1 MPIFDNELIDNV
13 SDRSDNEIRLPQ
25 APLGSPVT
33 REINTNMGGNWGSND
48 HKVEMGLSLDEL
60 ANVQAPTQRSFDRP
74 FSSVSAKTLL
84 DNKRYPMYER
94 DVDLENIYGLQQS
107 WYTKLGHSL
116 VKAGVTATG
125 TFAQSLTDIPNTISA
140 LKNGSMSDL
149 AGDPDGY
156 EGSID
161 NWIKNF
167 EDVLPNYMTRE
178 EKAHPYLAMI
188 PFAPGS
194 ANFWG
199 ESVIK
204 NLGFTAG
211 AIAGAV
217 VQDAAIGFVTE
228 GIGAVPL
235 FASQIG
241 KAALWMNKIAGGT
254 NKVDKVLDLAKTL
267 GKSEKQILKI
277 QQLGNLAQSEKVLN
291 GARYG
296 IISWGAAQTESGVEA
311 RDGYRHVKE
320 ELIQQYKD
328 NNFGEEPIGQAL
340 QEIEDYSTD
349 AMNTRFGINMALLT
363 VSNAVQFD
371 NLFKSF
377 TTAQKNVTGSL
388 TRSIGESGKV
398 GLKEGSFDVFE
409 KKSAAG
415 IKDRVWDFV
424 KPKLPNVLSEG
435 VYEEGGQ
442 FAAERGTYDYY
453 TRKYKNL
460 NNPVKKQNWDDLKEI
475 TSSTTYGLSEQ
486 FNTTEG
492 INNMIVGG
500 LTAMLIGGGQQMYDY
515 KKGQGKDA
523 RLNSSVNM
531 LNRYGMTGILSD
543 KYDNTLN
550 SIGIAKEMNE
560 AAKSGDIFRYKN
572 LKNDMFFN
580 FVQSRIPSGMHDVT
594 IEQLKMLKDLD
605 REDFQKTFGMDF
617 TSSNQKT
624 VSGYVD
630 SLIEKAN
637 DINKTSEA
645 INSTFKNPFTSS
657 TDPKTPEAIDENANH
672 DTFENWKTDLTYYAS
687 IKDDVNHRLDS
698 IQDKVSQINP
708 LIDNDTLASITD
720 KDSLKELS
728 RSYEERANQLNKT
741 ITDYTTPADKK
752 ATREQVKALRT
763 QSEKINIALNGGSL
777 DLKTFHSLLNFELNN
792 QDGKKEDVVGLEN
805 ASELYV
811 YGADINKNSAYK
823 KLASEIFDNLS
834 AEEGFDKYFKQ
845 AKDIANNQVAAEEA
859 DETVTGAT
867 FVNSEKKQEPLE
879 VNREYEVK
887 ATKKA
892 SINKIAEDRYEVI
905 APDGTSSFHKTEEQ
919 AKEEAKDLT
928 DENTNLSKVKV
939 LATNEDG
946 TVKVED
952 VNGDILNID
961 PSRLQGYA
969 KIKTQEEKL
978 GKDKEVIDA
987 EQDKLELSSADV
999 ETTFIEPGEYFGSED
1014 QRKDVDILFLSST
1027 SASEDTAGEYTNNLP
1042 HVKRSRKFL
1051 NNAKFSKNRPDM
1063 KVIIVTPNNAKQLG
1077 LEGIVQL
1084 SFDKQIGD
1092 TLTEDET
1099 NVEMGFMAQVYILQT
1114 PEGNF
1119 FVDVDG
1125 NAISEVGVENPT
1137 ILDHVIFQTMTS
1149 ASLYTEGGYAKARA
1163 GQEVEAAKALEAY
1176 KIFRED
1182 VFAQEGYTPYSF
1194 AISRGIARQNKI
1206 NDVYEDNH
1214 MSDILGPD
1222 GEDIISNQDGL
1233 LNVVTTGKFEHN
1245 GELLTFTKG
1254 TTLINYGD
1262 LLDFANNKNVT
1273 NKQAGNIFA
1282 VIDALAK
1289 DLIEKSNSGKPV
1301 KLNYNY
1307 SKFLQNVLFWRS
1319 KADTSTPSQIGI
1331 DTNTMEFKIG
1341 DKSFPLSAIPNSRKE
1356 IMDALQDAFITVN
1369 NRTLEEGTSKK
1380 FTEYVVDKDGA
1391 LKRVIWKNY
1400 QTYLLSSKN
1409 PDGSSRSTEDTPLIT
1424 HTAKPTD
1431 NNNAYKQ
1438 KYTFITDKEVL
1449 PYDRVPVKEEIEEEI
1464 IVEEDG
1470 DVVGEYKLDNKKVNT
1485 SNIINA
1491 GPISFIGKIIK
1502 ENGESIVE
1510 VEILNNDTIT
1520 KLSTERP
1527 LINAIDSNLSTIAS
1541 NPVTEANVPDDIKA
1555 ALGKDLLLEEKAKLF
1570 ANIKVSREIIDLANA
1585 PKQAAPKAKPQPAPA
1600 KKDRK
1605 TEIKEKLSSIKGTAL
1620 GFRISEL
1627 TPGTSRWTENG
1638 TKITFE
1644 KSQRD
1649 KYNRG
1654 NEIFTWTHTDGTIS
1668 SIFVDRQQRPSKGF
1682 SDENELPFEASYLE
1696 NPKPLLDELA
1706 TLEKVPAEEEVS
1718 DEEVSEDKPFD
1729 SSFNFGNKKGP
1740 SEFREKGK
1748 DSIDRMT
1755 NSELEAFK
1763 LWHAEKVP
1771 FIPFEILENIIERG
1785 DIRAWG
1791 VFEDGVAKFVR
1802 GGLKGTEYHEIFEA
1816 IWSDFLTETEKN
1828 NLLTEFRNKKGE
1840 FTDRQSGKKYD
1851 YSDPYISDKIIKE
1864 RIADDFAD
1872 FRLGKLEAISLGQAI
1887 RNFFMKIVDFFKAFI
1902 INPSLKNQLFN
1913 AIDSG
1918 KFKETKLSER
1928 AKSMA
1933 PEYRAIEGLS
1943 EKATNEF
1950 IQDMVAKVK
1959 LIIFREG
1966 RKDLLFNP
1974 EKLTG
1979 EQVFNQVKEEYE
1991 SVGAVDALGEKRYN
2005 ELVKRSIEFLR
2016 TTGITFNAEDVISI
2030 NDENANGR
2038 EYAQDT
2044 FSVDWK
2050 KHSTGAL
2057 KFLLSTLTE
2066 RKALNQTKVE
2076 KGKELKIPDYNFSD
2090 IGGLKLLN
2098 FNRVFAT
2105 LLDRLHNTNDPA
2117 EFTNKLIELA
2127 KEDSNYLSVFA
2138 ALGGNRETH
2147 TFDFGLFKESDW
2159 RLFIQFFN
2167 TFTRQKPEA
2176 LIQYISE
2183 EGDVYTNNANIF
2195 TIVKQTT
2202 DSWINNMKV
2211 LGKAKSEVIT
2221 YGKNSKNENVYKI
2234 NTVAIAG
2241 LPIKKSNDM
2250 LSFLN
2255 KLGVEF
2261 SEGTYNAL
2269 SDKETIV
2276 KGKKTSEVKLFTD
2289 AVDSI
2294 HTYLGKNNELMTFDA
2309 KRLDINGPLRI
2320 LAGLHTKVNNPSQD
2334 STYFGVE
2341 GQRIGAFSE
2350 NNAPSYFENTF
2361 NESKTLTELLQKM
2374 PQLNDVYSRG
2384 SEILKPGGLFFDK
2397 DGNRISEIK
2406 VEYIQGSKNELTGKN
2421 KSTAKLGLGERFVQE
2436 INQNINGKYY
2446 VLIPGDSSTE
2456 WMMNLGN
2463 VISMDDVL
2471 EGNHWDKIYT
2481 IYNNYLIDDI
2491 KLAQEDRKQNLYT
2504 RAKSQELRIMKDIL
2518 PQDIVEAIEKMI
2530 KDEDSFDKIE
2540 KYIVKNRTKI
2550 DNHIKNFVEDISKET
2565 IDTLVSSNQISMV
2578 GEDEYYLTKFD
2589 TEFLKKYKLDGK
2601 VTFDE
2606 VLNFINFV
2614 NINYEINNQEY
2625 HKVLFGDP
2633 YQFKTEKGKLDE
2645 TKRIKSFLSG
2655 RRRTFDTPEY
2665 NNFLK
2670 RQYNSVGDIKLDAK
2684 APGYHNYKSYTKT
2697 ITFSNIDIVGSIA
2710 MMPNIPKE
2718 IKEKYAKT
2726 DESDAMSW
2734 LMDNTHKE
2742 IALKEGQWTTQAEA
2756 FHQWHMAYTRR
2767 AYDARKDITWTYGD
2781 NTELK
2786 AKDAALLKFDM
2797 PKHKLA
2803 VRKPIISGNKADKKE
2818 IDLVLDKTSQMPLYY
2833 HMVEGTSL
2841 QKMYDNMF
2849 NQNIGYSIVVSGRK
2863 VGAQDLHNVYDG
2875 NGDFNNSEYGENNIV
2890 EVPWK
2895 IYGTQVETMTE
2906 GEKTQTRGSQL
2917 TKLSTVDLYENGEEI
2932 GATPERKEVI
2942 KNAVERN
2949 TKALRLLN
2957 LNEYNELLNK
2967 IGVVDLGDG
2976 YALEDN
2982 KRISETLMYEMMRRE
2997 LSENA
3002 KDTIQLN
3009 EDGQFSMPFEASP
3022 SYFQIKS
3029 ILYSLVN
3036 KALISPSM
3044 SGAPHVQA
3052 PVTMFEKAT
3061 EGRSLARKTDEG
3073 WVKITKAQYAALTE
3087 EEKKDVMLTDDT
3099 LKFYED
3105 EDGKRYCEV
3114 MLPHWFK
3121 DKFGKKTDE
3130 QILEYLKTD
3139 EGKKILTGIGF
3150 RIPTQAL
3157 SSVEVF
3163 RVKGFL
3169 PQYMGSTVIVPSEIT
3184 TKAGSDFDIDKLN
3197 MYLKSIYTDVNGDVR
3212 LVTYKGSEQATKAF
3226 YGKVYE
3232 DTIQKEINKI
3242 EKYDDFRSTTIDVL
3256 RIIES
3261 ASAQSIAD
3269 IDSLMTNDQIDFYN
3283 YHSKLLQ
3290 NIIEQASEKN
3300 LSPSEYIVNQQEN
3313 LNANKDKLS
3322 LDQLNQQLKNDY
3334 ANTMYKKSLENEYY
3348 DSLEELLT
3356 LKENFVKLITPIDDA
3371 GLEKMSELLDNK
3383 RGYTESKVKG
3393 RLINRNYMTKMRHG
3407 FITAKRWVGIAAVN
3421 ITSLSLRQKAKVY
3434 LDPAKLSTLS
3444 EQDRRFI
3451 EDLDIILPHNRIDVN
3466 GKSYVSLSGTTTA
3479 DGKQLIS
3486 NRLSGYATAFVDI
3499 ANNPFITKI
3508 VKSDVVVSTFMF
3520 LESIGAANE
3529 GILFLNQPIIEK
3541 YLEYLDN
3548 TGSKSVANKGNIGY
3562 IKSLFPTTEKALED
3576 AAISVEQLLDNIE
3589 DYGKT
3594 GELSALKNAEQHLI
3608 LNEFIKYKIL
3618 ADQLFSYTQAVNY
3631 DTTRFGSSDAL
3642 LKKEWGTFNASNFN
3656 LISNVNDVLGNT
3668 FIGEQAE
3675 LLSKSFGSFGAIMK
3689 TELPEIKAYTI
3700 STLKKYATRKYMS
3713 ADDYE
3718 KIANLIKNSFVDY
3731 VIQNNT
3737 TMSDMIK
3744 PLLVDSETAVVNQLE
3759 QAKQKYPSVQILQDL
3774 VPVPGNRD
3782 GSAKSIEL
3790 KANVKDTYNEN
3801 LYTGMMREL
3810 RDSGPELNALY
3821 NNIVNVAI
3829 LQGTGQSAISIRN
3842 IIPVED
3848 YAAKIAP
3855 IIEQLRADKSLKAFE
3870 NGMFERN
3877 NFTNTDVFTEFRPY
3891 VHTPQPN
3898 AYTGEYNE
3906 KSVRMNPNT
3915 GEDELI
3921 YFLPNFKS
3929 MKGVTQTSRKL
3940 IVLNDTFNSFQLSSD
3955 FLKIP
3960 KVVTNV
3966 EGKKINIT
3974 TGLEITKKDYAI
3986 MKQKGS
3992 QDLYNAYYYKKVYT
4006 NNVDEFGNRIPL
4018 KIYNADPK
4026 VKGYDYYYKQINV
4039 YGDGNRAVEINT
4051 DFTPSAIDNGGMPI
4065 QEELKDDDIVN
4076 AFSAQGQEEVAP
4088 TSLPTEVLVSSVSEE
4103 EEILLSPKDTE
4114 SVLLKMGA
4122 KKVSKGQLNIDGQYW
4137 YLNKDNWNTMS
4148 KVGRNE
4154 LYIYP
4159 TPDQEIYVG
4168 EDASGNYKFTTD
4180 TEFYKKY
4187 IERNKPTQAATKQMA
4202 GEPKGVKVKDGI
4214 YVNQEALTKDEQL
4227 ELFDYLKP
4235 FLEEQAAR
4243 TLKGPAAS
4251 KMIGLGLRWDY
4262 KSNNPGKEAMN
4273 IPDVINP
4280 GNKTKYGYYDSSIN
4294 NQPLAPITPRFRELM
4309 QKATG
4314 VDMTNYDGAI
4324 INLYEPTSFISSH
4337 NDVDESRSAI
4347 GYPVIGINIGGTG
4360 NFSIESRD
4368 GSPKQLDLKAGAG
4381 YVFGVDGVNREV
4393 YHRTFA
4399 KPQDSFL
4406 PELIT
4411 KLDGKSYEPGSY
4423 RITVTMRR
4431 VMPLEPGMPSKP
4443 AIVSTEAVTEET
4455 PERVTFNLQPDNKEK
4470 IASGQKTTTIRTQK
4484 EFEYIGLPV
4493 GATAKT
4499 NINGVEFNVTNRG
4512 LLTIGEAGGQEQ
4524 ILKSE
4529 GLTSAEEFKFPTSK
4543 SWFEGKG
4550 KMYVYDFSKPTEAE
4564 APFMEQQL
4572 NRPSIFDL
4580 RNVQIGYTSGQRKAL
4595 EEISTLIDRKGDGHY
4610 LLAGYAG
4617 TGKTTIAENIA
4628 KYAKQAGKAI
4638 LVIAPTNKAA
4648 KVLNDKLKSTGVGS
4662 VASTIHKT
4670 IYGEPNDQGEW
4681 EKSSD
4686 IKNSVIIIDESS
4698 MIEKTLMADL
4708 LDSTK
4713 RKNNVLI
4720 FMGDSYQLQP
4730 VGEDSGLFQGKVQE
4744 VKNDKTELTEVK
4756 RQSLDSS
4763 ILKVATVIRNDKKS
4777 YVPTESTEDFKVTR
4791 SKNEFV
4797 ENFKQAVKAN
4807 EDVAMIVATNN
4818 ERLLMNKL
4826 AREAKFGE
4834 AAKNILN
4841 PGETIISIA
4850 NSSDYSNSEVFNAKD
4865 VRGEPTK
4872 FDITFTDNF
4881 GKSSK
4886 YDIYLAF
4893 VVNNEGIEVPTLFLP
4908 NVDKPSIYHAQIL
4921 KAARESS
4928 PGLYSALDGWMMNT
4942 KKGTKLSPAIS
4953 IATYGYAITAHKSQ
4967 GSQWKK
4973 VFVNQNYVAESWDA
4987 ARWFYTAITR
4997 ASDEVEVLPS
5007 SSNIQISNAE
5017 IDSKLNAIVQEG
5029 VESFDTIKDFSN
5041 VDKEQILTNFATK
5054 YKMTIDQAKLYIND
5068 ALAENKEDVI
5078 NKLKDCY

>member
-1 MPIFDNELIDNV
+1 
-13 SDRSDNEIRLPQ
+13 
-25 APLGSPVT
+25 
-33 REINTNMGGNWGSND
+33 
-48 HKVEMGLSLDEL
+48 
-60 ANVQAPTQRSFDRP
+60 
-74 FSSVSAKTLL
+74 
-84 DNKRYPMYER
+84 
-94 DVDLENIYGLQQS
+94 
-107 WYTKLGHSL
+107 
-116 VKAGVTATG
+116 
-125 TFAQSLTDIPNTISA
+125 
-140 LKNGSMSDL
+140 
-149 AGDPDGY
+149 
-156 EGSID
+156 
-161 NWIKNF
+161 
-167 EDVLPNYMTRE
+167 
-178 EKAHPYLAMI
+178 
-188 PFAPGS
+188 
-194 ANFWG
+194 
-199 ESVIK
+199 
-204 NLGFTAG
+204 
-211 AIAGAV
+211 
-217 VQDAAIGFVTE
+217 
-228 GIGAVPL
+228 
-235 FASQIG
+235 
-241 KAALWMNKIAGGT
+241 
-254 NKVDKVLDLAKTL
+254 
-267 GKSEKQILKI
+267 
-277 QQLGNLAQSEKVLN
+277 
-291 GARYG
+291 
-296 IISWGAAQTESGVEA
+296 
-311 RDGYRHVKE
+311 
-320 ELIQQYKD
+320 
-328 NNFGEEPIGQAL
+328 
-340 QEIEDYSTD
+340 
-349 AMNTRFGINMALLT
+349 
-363 VSNAVQFD
+363 
-371 NLFKSF
+371 
-377 TTAQKNVTGSL
+377 
-388 TRSIGESGKV
+388 
-398 GLKEGSFDVFE
+398 
-409 KKSAAG
+409 
-415 IKDRVWDFV
+415 
-424 KPKLPNVLSEG
+424 
-435 VYEEGGQ
+435 
-442 FAAERGTYDYY
+442 
-453 TRKYKNL
+453 
-460 NNPVKKQNWDDLKEI
+460 
-475 TSSTTYGLSEQ
+475 
-486 FNTTEG
+486 
-492 INNMIVGG
+492 
-500 LTAMLIGGGQQMYDY
+500 
-515 KKGQGKDA
+515 
-523 RLNSSVNM
+523 
-531 LNRYGMTGILSD
+531 
-543 KYDNTLN
+543 
-550 SIGIAKEMNE
+550 
-560 AAKSGDIFRYKN
+560 
-572 LKNDMFFN
+572 
-580 FVQSRIPSGMHDVT
+580 
-594 IEQLKMLKDLD
+594 
-605 REDFQKTFGMDF
+605 
-617 TSSNQKT
+617 
-624 VSGYVD
+624 
-630 SLIEKAN
+630 
-637 DINKTSEA
+637 
-645 INSTFKNPFTSS
+645 
-657 TDPKTPEAIDENANH
+657 
-672 DTFENWKTDLTYYAS
+672 
-687 IKDDVNHRLDS
+687 
-698 IQDKVSQINP
+698 
-708 LIDNDTLASITD
+708 
-720 KDSLKELS
+720 
-728 RSYEERANQLNKT
+728 
-741 ITDYTTPADKK
+741 
-752 ATREQVKALRT
+752 
-763 QSEKINIALNGGSL
+763 
-777 DLKTFHSLLNFELNN
+777 
-792 QDGKKEDVVGLEN
+792 
-805 ASELYV
+805 
-811 YGADINKNSAYK
+811 
-823 KLASEIFDNLS
+823 
-834 AEEGFDKYFKQ
+834 
-845 AKDIANNQVAAEEA
+845 
-859 DETVTGAT
+859 
-867 FVNSEKKQEPLE
+867 
-879 VNREYEVK
+879 
-887 ATKKA
+887 
-892 SINKIAEDRYEVI
+892 
-905 APDGTSSFHKTEEQ
+905 
-919 AKEEAKDLT
+919 
-928 DENTNLSKVKV
+928 
-939 LATNEDG
+939 
-946 TVKVED
+946 
-952 VNGDILNID
+952 
-961 PSRLQGYA
+961 
-969 KIKTQEEKL
+969 
-978 GKDKEVIDA
+978 
-987 EQDKLELSSADV
+987 
-999 ETTFIEPGEYFGSED
+999 
-1014 QRKDVDILFLSST
+1014 
-1027 SASEDTAGEYTNNLP
+1027 
-1042 HVKRSRKFL
+1042 
-1051 NNAKFSKNRPDM
+1051 
-1063 KVIIVTPNNAKQLG
+1063 
-1077 LEGIVQL
+1077 
-1084 SFDKQIGD
+1084 
-1092 TLTEDET
+1092 
-1099 NVEMGFMAQVYILQT
+1099 
-1114 PEGNF
+1114 
-1119 FVDVDG
+1119 
-1125 NAISEVGVENPT
+1125 
-1137 ILDHVIFQTMTS
+1137 
-1149 ASLYTEGGYAKARA
+1149 
-1163 GQEVEAAKALEAY
+1163 
-1176 KIFRED
+1176 
-1182 VFAQEGYTPYSF
+1182 
-1194 AISRGIARQNKI
+1194 
-1206 NDVYEDNH
+1206 
-1214 MSDILGPD
+1214 
-1222 GEDIISNQDGL
+1222 
-1233 LNVVTTGKFEHN
+1233 
-1245 GELLTFTKG
+1245 
-1254 TTLINYGD
+1254 
-1262 LLDFANNKNVT
+1262 
-1273 NKQAGNIFA
+1273 
-1282 VIDALAK
+1282 
-1289 DLIEKSNSGKPV
+1289 
-1301 KLNYNY
+1301 
-1307 SKFLQNVLFWRS
+1307 
-1319 KADTSTPSQIGI
+1319 
-1331 DTNTMEFKIG
+1331 
-1341 DKSFPLSAIPNSRKE
+1341 
-1356 IMDALQDAFITVN
+1356 
-1369 NRTLEEGTSKK
+1369 
-1380 FTEYVVDKDGA
+1380 
-1391 LKRVIWKNY
+1391 
-1400 QTYLLSSKN
+1400 
-1409 PDGSSRSTEDTPLIT
+1409 
-1424 HTAKPTD
+1424 
-1431 NNNAYKQ
+1431 
-1438 KYTFITDKEVL
+1438 
-1449 PYDRVPVKEEIEEEI
+1449 
-1464 IVEEDG
+1464 
-1470 DVVGEYKLDNKKVNT
+1470 
-1485 SNIINA
+1485 
-1491 GPISFIGKIIK
+1491 
-1502 ENGESIVE
+1502 
-1510 VEILNNDTIT
+1510 
-1520 KLSTERP
+1520 
-1527 LINAIDSNLSTIAS
+1527 
-1541 NPVTEANVPDDIKA
+1541 
-1555 ALGKDLLLEEKAKLF
+1555 
-1570 ANIKVSREIIDLANA
+1570 
-1585 PKQAAPKAKPQPAPA
+1585 
-1600 KKDRK
+1600 
-1605 TEIKEKLSSIKGTAL
+1605 
-1620 GFRISEL
+1620 
-1627 TPGTSRWTENG
+1627 
-1638 TKITFE
+1638 
-1644 KSQRD
+1644 
-1649 KYNRG
+1649 
-1654 NEIFTWTHTDGTIS
+1654 
-1668 SIFVDRQQRPSKGF
+1668 
-1682 SDENELPFEASYLE
+1682 
-1696 NPKPLLDELA
+1696 
-1706 TLEKVPAEEEVS
+1706 
-1718 DEEVSEDKPFD
+1718 
-1729 SSFNFGNKKGP
+1729 
-1740 SEFREKGK
+1740 
-1748 DSIDRMT
+1748 
-1755 NSELEAFK
+1755 
-1763 LWHAEKVP
+1763 
-1771 FIPFEILENIIERG
+1771 
-1785 DIRAWG
+1785 
-1791 VFEDGVAKFVR
+1791 
-1802 GGLKGTEYHEIFEA
+1802 
-1816 IWSDFLTETEKN
+1816 
-1828 NLLTEFRNKKGE
+1828 
-1840 FTDRQSGKKYD
+1840 
-1851 YSDPYISDKIIKE
+1851 
-1864 RIADDFAD
+1864 
-1872 FRLGKLEAISLGQAI
+1872 
-1887 RNFFMKIVDFFKAFI
+1887 
-1902 INPSLKNQLFN
+1902 
-1913 AIDSG
+1913 
-1918 KFKETKLSER
+1918 
-1928 AKSMA
+1928 
-1933 PEYRAIEGLS
+1933 
-1943 EKATNEF
+1943 
-1950 IQDMVAKVK
+1950 
-1959 LIIFREG
+1959 
-1966 RKDLLFNP
+1966 
-1974 EKLTG
+1974 
-1979 EQVFNQVKEEYE
+1979 
-1991 SVGAVDALGEKRYN
+1991 
-2005 ELVKRSIEFLR
+2005 
-2016 TTGITFNAEDVISI
+2016 
-2030 NDENANGR
+2030 
-2038 EYAQDT
+2038 
-2044 FSVDWK
+2044 
-2050 KHSTGAL
+2050 
-2057 KFLLSTLTE
+2057 
-2066 RKALNQTKVE
+2066 
-2076 KGKELKIPDYNFSD
+2076 
-2090 IGGLKLLN
+2090 
-2098 FNRVFAT
+2098 
-2105 LLDRLHNTNDPA
+2105 
-2117 EFTNKLIELA
+2117 
-2127 KEDSNYLSVFA
+2127 
-2138 ALGGNRETH
+2138 
-2147 TFDFGLFKESDW
+2147 
-2159 RLFIQFFN
+2159 
-2167 TFTRQKPEA
+2167 
-2176 LIQYISE
+2176 
-2183 EGDVYTNNANIF
+2183 
-2195 TIVKQTT
+2195 
-2202 DSWINNMKV
+2202 
-2211 LGKAKSEVIT
+2211 
-2221 YGKNSKNENVYKI
+2221 
-2234 NTVAIAG
+2234 
-2241 LPIKKSNDM
+2241 
-2250 LSFLN
+2250 
-2255 KLGVEF
+2255 
-2261 SEGTYNAL
+2261 
-2269 SDKETIV
+2269 
-2276 KGKKTSEVKLFTD
+2276 
-2289 AVDSI
+2289 
-2294 HTYLGKNNELMTFDA
+2294 
-2309 KRLDINGPLRI
+2309 
-2320 LAGLHTKVNNPSQD
+2320 
-2334 STYFGVE
+2334 
-2341 GQRIGAFSE
+2341 
-2350 NNAPSYFENTF
+2350 
-2361 NESKTLTELLQKM
+2361 
-2374 PQLNDVYSRG
+2374 
-2384 SEILKPGGLFFDK
+2384 
-2397 DGNRISEIK
+2397 
-2406 VEYIQGSKNELTGKN
+2406 
-2421 KSTAKLGLGERFVQE
+2421 
-2436 INQNINGKYY
+2436 
-2446 VLIPGDSSTE
+2446 
-2456 WMMNLGN
+2456 
-2463 VISMDDVL
+2463 
-2471 EGNHWDKIYT
+2471 
-2481 IYNNYLIDDI
+2481 
-2491 KLAQEDRKQNLYT
+2491 
-2504 RAKSQELRIMKDIL
+2504 
-2518 PQDIVEAIEKMI
+2518 
-2530 KDEDSFDKIE
+2530 
-2540 KYIVKNRTKI
+2540 
-2550 DNHIKNFVEDISKET
+2550 
-2565 IDTLVSSNQISMV
+2565 
-2578 GEDEYYLTKFD
+2578 
-2589 TEFLKKYKLDGK
+2589 
-2601 VTFDE
+2601 
-2606 VLNFINFV
+2606 
-2614 NINYEINNQEY
+2614 
-2625 HKVLFGDP
+2625 
-2633 YQFKTEKGKLDE
+2633 
-2645 TKRIKSFLSG
+2645 
-2655 RRRTFDTPEY
+2655 
-2665 NNFLK
+2665 
-2670 RQYNSVGDIKLDAK
+2670 
-2684 APGYHNYKSYTKT
+2684 
-2697 ITFSNIDIVGSIA
+2697 
-2710 MMPNIPKE
+2710 
-2718 IKEKYAKT
+2718 
-2726 DESDAMSW
+2726 
-2734 LMDNTHKE
+2734 
-2742 IALKEGQWTTQAEA
+2742 
-2756 FHQWHMAYTRR
+2756 
-2767 AYDARKDITWTYGD
+2767 
-2781 NTELK
+2781 
-2786 AKDAALLKFDM
+2786 
-2797 PKHKLA
+2797 
-2803 VRKPIISGNKADKKE
+2803 
-2818 IDLVLDKTSQMPLYY
+2818 
-2833 HMVEGTSL
+2833 MVEGTSL

-2849 NQNIGYSIVVSGRK
+2849 KQNIGYSIVISGRK

-2895 IYGTQVETMTE
+2895 IYGTQVETMSE
-2906 GEKTQTRGSQL
+2906 GEKVQTRGSQL
-2917 TKLSTVDLYENGEEI
+2917 TKGATVDLYENGEPI

-3002 KDTIQLN
+3002 KDTIQLDDN
-3009 EDGQFSMPFEASP
+3009 GQFPMPFEASP

-3197 MYLKSIYTDVNGDVR
+3197 MYLKSIYTDANGDVR

-3290 NIIEQASEKN
+3290 NIIEQAFEKN

-3371 GLEKMSELLDNK
+3371 GLEKMSELLDTK

-3434 LDPAKLSTLS
+3434 LDPAKLATLP

-3451 EDLDIILPHNRIDVN
+3451 EDLDIILPHNTIDVN
-3466 GKSYVSLSGTTTA
+3466 GRRYVSLSGSITA

-3520 LESIGAANE
+3520 LESIGAGNE
-3529 GILFLNQPIIEK
+3529 GIFFLNQPIIEK

-3562 IKSLFPTTEKALED
+3562 IKTLFPTTEKALED

-3589 DYGKT
+3589 EYGKT

-3656 LISNVNDVLGNT
+3656 LISNVNDVLKNT

-3689 TELPEIKAYTI
+3689 SELPEIKAYTL
-3700 STLKKYATRKYMS
+3700 STLKRYATRKYMS

-3718 KIANLIKNSFVDY
+3718 KIANLIKNSFIDY

-3737 TMSDMIK
+3737 VMSDMIK

-3960 KVVTNV
+3960 KVVTNM

-4262 KSNNPGKEAMN
+4262 KSNNPGKQSMN
-4273 IPDVINP
+4273 ILDVINP

-4431 VMPLEPGMPSKP
+4431 VMPLQPGMPSKP
-4443 AIVSTEAVTEET
+4443 AITSETTVTK
-4455 PERVTFNLQPDNKEK
+4455 PAQALSGEK
-4470 IASGQKTTTIRTQK
+4470 INIYAGTGENAELSNFAIRPFTHLGIK
-4484 EFEYIGLPV
+4484 FDS
-4493 GATAKT
+4493 
-4499 NINGVEFNVTNRG
+4499 VEQAF
-4512 LLTIGEAGGQEQ
+4512 QFY
-4524 ILKSE
+4524 KSE
-4529 GLTSAEEFKFPTSK
+4529 FSPKNENNRAVASVIKDTTNGKRLRELGREFKGLDQKVWDNMNSTIMKALLKDSFEQNPEALAKLLATGNAELTHTQDTGKWGKLFPK
-4543 SWFEGKG
+4543 LLME
-4550 KMYVYDFSKPTEAE
+4550 VREELRPTEAE

-4797 ENFKQAVKAN
+4797 ENFKQSVKAN

-4893 VVNNEGIEVPTLFLP
+4893 LVNNEGIEVPTLFLP

-4928 PGLYSALDGWMMNT
+4928 PGLYGALDGWMMNT
-4942 KKGTKLSPAIS
+4942 KKGPKLSPAIS

-5029 VESFDTIKDFSN
+5029 VETFDTIKDFSN
-5041 VDKEQILTNFATK
+5041 VEKEQILTNFATK
-5054 YKMTIDQAKLYIND
+5054 YKMTIDQAKLYINN

>member
-1 MPIFDNELIDNV
+1 MPIFDNELIDNT
-13 SDRSDNEIRLPQ
+13 SDREIRLPQ

-33 REINTNMGGNWGSND
+33 REINTDMGGNWGNSNRN
-48 HKVEMGLSLDEL
+48 KVEMGLSLDEL
-60 ANVQAPTQRSFDRP
+60 ANVQAPTQTSFDKP

-116 VKAGVTATG
+116 AKAGVTAVG
-125 TFAQSLTDIPNTISA
+125 TFAQSMTDIPNTISA
-140 LKNGSMSDL
+140 IKNGSMSDL
-149 AGDPDGY
+149 AGNPDGY
-156 EGSID
+156 EGSVD

-167 EDVLPNYMTRE
+167 EDILPNYMTRE
-178 EKAHPYLAMI
+178 EKEHPYLAMI

-217 VQDAAIGFVTE
+217 VQDAAIGFVT
-228 GIGAVPL
+228 GGVGSVPL
-235 FASQIG
+235 LANQIG
-241 KAALWMNKIAGGT
+241 KTALWINKLAGGT
-254 NKVDKVLDLAKTL
+254 NKVESVLDLARTL
-267 GKSEKQILKI
+267 GKTEKQLLKI
-277 QQLGNLAQSEKVLN
+277 QQLGNIAQSQKVLN

-296 IISWGAAQTESGVEA
+296 IISWGSAQTEAGVEA

-320 ELIQQYKD
+320 QLIQEYRDK
-328 NNFGEEPIGQAL
+328 NFGEEPIGQSL
-340 QEIEDYSTD
+340 QEIEDYSTN

-377 TTAQKNVTGSL
+377 TTAQKGVTGSL
-388 TRSIGESGKV
+388 TRGIGESGKV
-398 GLKEGSFDVFE
+398 GLKEGSIDVFE
-409 KKSAAG
+409 KKAVTG
-415 IKDRVWDFV
+415 VKDRVWDFV
-424 KPKLPNVLSEG
+424 KPKLPNILSEG

-442 FAAERGTYDYY
+442 FAAEKGTYDYY

-460 NNPVKKQNWDDLKEI
+460 NNPVKKQNWDDLNEI
-475 TSSTTYGLSEQ
+475 VSSTTYGLSEQ
-486 FNTTEG
+486 FNSTEG

-500 LTAMLIGGGQQMYDY
+500 LTAMLIGGGQRMYDRA
-515 KKGQGKDA
+515 KGQGQDA
-523 RLNSSVNM
+523 RLNSSVSM

-550 SIGIAKEMNE
+550 SIGIAKEMN
-560 AAKSGDIFRYKN
+560 AAAESGDIFRYKN

-605 REDFQKTFGMDF
+605 KEDFQKTFGMDF
-617 TSSNQKT
+617 NSSNQKT
-624 VSGYVD
+624 VNGYVD

-645 INSTFKNPFTSS
+645 INATFKNPFTPS
-657 TDPKTPEAIDENANH
+657 TDPKTSEAISENFNH
-672 DTFENWKTDLTYYAS
+672 DTFESWKTDLNYYAS

-708 LIDNDTLASITD
+708 LLDNDTLASITD
-720 KDSLKELS
+720 ADSLKELS

-741 ITDYTTPADKK
+741 ITEYTTPADKK

-763 QSEKINIALNGGSL
+763 QSEKINLALNSKSL

-792 QDGKKEDVVGLEN
+792 QDGKKDDVVGLEN

-811 YGADINKNSAYK
+811 YGADINKNSEHK
-823 KLASEIFDNLS
+823 KAASIAFDNLS
-834 AEEGFDKYFKQ
+834 TEEGFDKYFKQ
-845 AKDIANNQVAAEEA
+845 AKDIVDNQVAAEEA
-859 DETVTGAT
+859 GETVTGPT
-867 FVNSEKKQEPLE
+867 FVNSEKQQEPLE

-892 SINKIAEDRYEVI
+892 TINKIAEDRYEVV
-905 APDGTSSFHKTEEQ
+905 APDGTSSFYKTEEQ

-999 ETTFIEPGEYFGSED
+999 ETTFVKPGEYVGSED
-1014 QRKDVDILFLSST
+1014 KRKDVDILFLATSSP
-1027 SASEDTAGEYTNNLP
+1027 SEDTAGEYVNNLP

-1051 NNAKFSKNRPDM
+1051 NNAKFSKNRGDM
-1063 KVIIVTPNNAKQLG
+1063 KVIIVTPNNAEELG

-1099 NVEMGFMAQVYILQT
+1099 NVEMGFMAQVYIVQT

-1119 FVDVDG
+1119 FVDEDG
-1125 NAISEVGVENPT
+1125 KKLSEVGEKNPT
-1137 ILDHVIFQTMTS
+1137 ILNHVIFQTMTS
-1149 ASLYTEGGYAKARA
+1149 ASLYTEGGYEKVRA
-1163 GQEVEAAKALEAY
+1163 GQEKEAERALEAY

-1182 VFAQEGYTPYSF
+1182 VFAQKGYTPYPF
-1194 AISRGIARQNKI
+1194 AISRGIPRKNI
-1206 NDVYEDNH
+1206 VNDVYEDNH

-1222 GEDIISNQDGL
+1222 AEDIIANHDNL
-1233 LNVVTTGKFEHN
+1233 ITVVTTGKHEHN
-1245 GELLTFTKG
+1245 GELLTFDKG
-1254 TTLINYGD
+1254 TTLIQYGD

-1273 NKQAGNIFA
+1273 NKQANNIFA

-1307 SKFLQNVLFWRS
+1307 SKFLQNVLYWRS

-1331 DTNTMEFKIG
+1331 DTNAMEFRIG
-1341 DKSFPLSAIPNSRKE
+1341 DKSFPLSAIPNSKKE
-1356 IMDALQDAFITVN
+1356 IMDALQDAFITIN
-1369 NRTLEEGTSKK
+1369 NKTLAEGTSKK

-1391 LKRVIWKNY
+1391 LKPIVWKNY
-1400 QTYLLSSKN
+1400 QSYLLSSKN

-1424 HTAKPTD
+1424 HTAKPTE

-1438 KYTFITDKEVL
+1438 KYTFITDKNIL

-1464 IVEEDG
+1464 TVEEDD
-1470 DVVGEYKLDNKKVNT
+1470 DVVGEYKLDGEKVNT
-1485 SNIINA
+1485 SSIINA
-1491 GPISFIGKIIK
+1491 GPISFTGKIIK
-1502 ENGESIVE
+1502 VNGESVVE
-1510 VEILNNDTIT
+1510 VEILDNDTIK
-1520 KLSTERP
+1520 KLTTDRP
-1527 LINAIDSNLSTIAS
+1527 LINAIDANLTAIAN
-1541 NPVTEANVPDDIKA
+1541 NPVTESTVPDNIKA
-1555 ALGKDLLLEEKAKLF
+1555 ALGKDLLLDEKAKLF
-1570 ANIKVSREIIDLANA
+1570 ANIRVSREITDLANA
-1585 PKQAAPKAKPQPAPA
+1585 PKQAAPKAKPQPAPV

-1605 TEIKEKLSSIKGTAL
+1605 TEIKEKLKSIQGNSL
-1620 GFRISEL
+1620 GFSSR
-1627 TPGTSRWTENG
+1627 TNPGTSKWTEDG
-1638 TKITFE
+1638 IKVTFI

-1649 KYNRG
+1649 QYNRG
-1654 NEIFTWTHTDGTIS
+1654 NEEFVITYSDGKTNLLI
-1668 SIFVDRQQRPSKGF
+1668 VDYKQRPTNGW
-1682 SDENELPFEASYLE
+1682 SDIKELPFDAEYSE

-1706 TLEKVPAEEEVS
+1706 ALEKAPVAEEVS
-1718 DEEVSEDKPFD
+1718 DIEAKKADIEKVSNDFKNLKDKELIKKFIELKTYYSKTKSNKTTGINQKGEDVKVTIVLKD
-1729 SSFNFGNKKGP
+1729 KVTLAGNKKVKDDVLEDFKNYLKKYFNVTTLIERDLNGNISTILEFEFKSNKEIDTHSPIQNAFSSNNIIDNFNVLINAKYDAELSALEGAKEEKPFNSSFKFKSKEGP
-1740 SEFREKGK
+1740 SEFRRTGK
-1748 DSIDRMT
+1748 DGGERMT
-1755 NSELEAFK
+1755 NAELEIFK
-1763 LWHAEKVP
+1763 EWHAENVP

-1785 DIRAWG
+1785 DIKAWG

-1802 GGLKGTEYHEIFEA
+1802 GGLKGTEYHEVFEA
-1816 IWSDFLTETEKN
+1816 IWADFLTEKEKN
-1828 NLLTEFRNKKGE
+1828 NLLTEFKNKKGE
-1840 FTDRQSGKKYD
+1840 FTDRQSGKKYS
-1851 YSDPYISDKIIKE
+1851 YSDPYLSDKMIKE

-1872 FRLGKLEAISLGQAI
+1872 FRLGKLPSISLGEAI
-1887 RNFFMKIVDFFKAFI
+1887 RKFFMKIVDFFKAFI
-1902 INPSLKNQLFN
+1902 INPSLKNELFN

-1918 KFKETKLSER
+1918 KFKETKLSQR

-1933 PEYRAIEGLS
+1933 PEYRAIEGLT
-1943 EKATNEF
+1943 EQQTNEF
-1950 IQDMVAKVK
+1950 IQDMVANVK

-1979 EQVFNQVKEEYE
+1979 QEVFTQVREKYE
-1991 SVGAVDALGEKRYN
+1991 DLGAVESLGEKRYN

-2016 TTGITFNAEDVISI
+2016 TTGITFNVEEAVSI
-2030 NDENANGR
+2030 NNEDANNR
-2038 EYAQDT
+2038 EYTPDP

-2066 RKALNQTKVE
+2066 RKALNQTNVE
-2076 KGKELKIPDYNFSD
+2076 KGKELKPAEQNLSD

-2117 EFTNKLIELA
+2117 EFTNKLIQLA
-2127 KEDSNYLSVFA
+2127 KEDSNYLPVFA

-2147 TFDFGLFKESDW
+2147 TFNFDLFKESDW

-2176 LIQYISE
+2176 LIQYVSE
-2183 EGDVYTNNANIF
+2183 EGDVYTGNANIF
-2195 TIVKQTT
+2195 TAVKQTV
-2202 DSWINNMKV
+2202 DSWVDNMKV
-2211 LGKAKSEVIT
+2211 LGKATGGLINYDKAN
-2221 YGKNSKNENVYKI
+2221 KVYKI

-2241 LPIKKSNDM
+2241 VRIKKSNEM
-2250 LSFLN
+2250 LDFLS
-2255 KLGVEF
+2255 KIGVEF
-2261 SEGTYNAL
+2261 SAGTYEAL
-2269 SDKETIV
+2269 SDRETII
-2276 KGKKTSEVKLFTD
+2276 KGKVTTEKKLFID
-2289 AVDSI
+2289 AVDKI
-2294 HTYLGKNNELMTFDA
+2294 HSYLGKNNTLMTFDA
-2309 KRLDINGPLRI
+2309 KRLDIGGPLRV
-2320 LAGLHTKVNNPSQD
+2320 LAGLHTKVNNPNQD

-2341 GQRIGAFSE
+2341 GQRIGSFSE

-2361 NESKTLTELLQKM
+2361 NESKTLDELLQKM

-2397 DGNRISEIK
+2397 DRNRIAELK
-2406 VEYIQGSKNELTGKN
+2406 VEYIQGSKNESTGKN

-2456 WMMNLGN
+2456 WMMSLGN
-2463 VISMDDVL
+2463 VISMDDVIS
-2471 EGNHWDKIYT
+2471 GDHWDKVHNIYS
-2481 IYNNYLIDDI
+2481 NYLIDDI
-2491 KLAQEDRKQNLYT
+2491 KLALEDRKQNLYT
-2504 RAKSQELRIMKDIL
+2504 RAKSQELRIMRDIL

-2540 KYIVKNRTKI
+2540 KYIDKNTNKI
-2550 DNHIKNFVEDISKET
+2550 DNAVTYFIEDLSEET
-2565 IDTLVSSNQISMV
+2565 FKTLVESNQIAMV

-2601 VTFDE
+2601 VTRDE
-2606 VLNFINFV
+2606 VMNLINFA

-2670 RQYNSVGDIKLDAK
+2670 RQYNSVGDIKLDEK
-2684 APGYHNYKSYTKT
+2684 APGYHSYKSYTNT
-2697 ITFSNIDIVGSIA
+2697 ITFSNIDIVGSVA
-2710 MMPNIPKE
+2710 MMPNVPNE
-2718 IKEKYAKT
+2718 IKEVYAKT

-2742 IALKEGQWTTQAEA
+2742 IALKEGQWTSQAEA

-2767 AYDARKDITWTYGD
+2767 AYDAREDITWTYGD

-2833 HMVEGTSL
+2833 HMVEETSL

-2863 VGAQDLHNVYDG
+2863 VGAQDLHNVYDA

-2895 IYGTQVETMTE
+2895 IYGTQVETMSE
-2906 GEKTQTRGSQL
+2906 GEKVQTRGSQL
-2917 TKLSTVDLYENGEEI
+2917 TKLSTVDLYEDGEAI

-2949 TKALRLLN
+2949 TKVLNLLN
-2957 LNEYNELLNK
+2957 LNAYNELLNK

-2982 KRISETLMYEMMRRE
+2982 KRISETLMYEMMRRD

-3002 KDTIQLN
+3002 KDTIQLDDN
-3009 EDGQFSMPFEASP
+3009 GEFPMPFEASP

-3036 KALISPSM
+3036 KALISPPM
-3044 SGAPHVQA
+3044 SGAPHVQV
-3052 PVTMFEKAT
+3052 PVTGFEKAI

-3073 WVKITKAQYAALTE
+3073 WVKIIKTQYAALTE
-3087 EEKKDVMLTDDT
+3087 EEKKSVMLTDDT

-3169 PQYMGSTVIVPSEIT
+3169 PQYMGSTVVVPSEIT
-3184 TKAGSDFDIDKLN
+3184 SKAGSDFDIDKLN
-3197 MYLKSIYTDVNGDVR
+3197 MYLKSIYTDVNGNVK
-3212 LVTYKGSEQATKAF
+3212 LITYKGSEQATKAF
-3226 YGKVYE
+3226 YSKVYE
-3232 DTIQKEINKI
+3232 DTIQKEIDKI

-3261 ASAQSIAD
+3261 ASEQSITD
-3269 IDSLMTNDQIDFYN
+3269 IGSLMTDDQIDFYN

-3290 NIIEQASEKN
+3290 NIIEQAAEKN

-3313 LNANKDKLS
+3313 LNVNKDKLS
-3322 LDQLNQQLKNDY
+3322 LNQLNQQLKNDY

-3356 LKENFVKLITPIDDA
+3356 LKENFIKLITPVDDA

-3383 RGYTESKVKG
+3383 RGYTESKIKG
-3393 RLINRNYMTKMRHG
+3393 RLINRNYMTKMRHR

-3434 LDPAKLSTLS
+3434 LDPAKLAMLS
-3444 EQDRRFI
+3444 EQDRKFVK
-3451 EDLDIILPHNRIDVN
+3451 DLNIILPHNTMDVS
-3466 GKSYVSLSGTTTA
+3466 GRQYVSLSGTRTA

-3499 ANNPFITKI
+3499 ANNPFITKV

-3520 LESIGAANE
+3520 LESIGAGNT
-3529 GILFLNQPIIEK
+3529 GVIFLNQPIIEK

-3548 TGSKSVANKGNIGY
+3548 TGSKSVTNKGNIGY
-3562 IKSLFPTTEKALED
+3562 IKSLFPTTGKALED
-3576 AAISVEQLLDNIE
+3576 VEISVEQLLDNIE
-3589 DYGKT
+3589 NYGKT
-3594 GELSALKNAEQHLI
+3594 GMFDAIKNAEQHLI
-3608 LNEFIKYKIL
+3608 LDEFIKYKLL
-3618 ADQLFSYTQAVNY
+3618 ADQLFSYTQATNY

-3656 LISNVNDVLGNT
+3656 LISNVNDVLDNT

-3689 TELPEIKAYTI
+3689 SELPEIKAYTL
-3700 STLKKYATRKYMS
+3700 STLKRYATRKYMS

-3718 KIANLIKNSFVDY
+3718 KIANLIKNSFIDY

-3737 TMSDMIK
+3737 VMTDMIK
-3744 PLLVDSETAVVNQLE
+3744 PLLVDSETAVVDQLE
-3759 QAKQKYPSVQILQDL
+3759 KAKQKYPSIQILQDL
-3774 VPVPGNRD
+3774 SPVPGNRD
-3782 GSAKSIEL
+3782 ESAKSIEL
-3790 KANVKDTYNEN
+3790 KANVKDAYSEN
-3801 LYTGMMREL
+3801 LYVGMMREL
-3810 RDSGPELNALY
+3810 RDASPELNDLY

-3829 LQGTGQSAISIRN
+3829 LQGTTQSAISIRN

-3855 IIEQLRADKSLKAFE
+3855 IINQLKANSSLKAFE
-3870 NGMFERN
+3870 NGIFERN
-3877 NFTNTDVFTEFRPY
+3877 NFANKDVFTEFRPY

-3898 AYTGEYNE
+3898 PDTGEYNE

-3921 YFLPNFKS
+3921 YFLPSFKA
-3929 MKGVTQTSRKL
+3929 MRGVTQTSRKL
-3940 IVLNDTFNSFQLSSD
+3940 IVLNDEFNSFQLSSD

-3960 KVVTNV
+3960 KVVSNR
-3966 EGKKINIT
+3966 EGLKINIT
-3974 TGLEITKKDYAI
+3974 TGLEVTKKDYAL

-4006 NNVDEFGNRIPL
+4006 NEVDEFNNPIPL
-4018 KIYNADPK
+4018 KTYNQKIKA
-4026 VKGYDYYYKQINV
+4026 YEYYYKQINV
-4039 YGDGNRAVEINT
+4039 YGDGNRAVEINK
-4051 DFTPSAIDNGGMPI
+4051 DFKPSVIDNGGMPI
-4065 QEELKDDDIVN
+4065 QEELKDADIVN

-4088 TSLPTEVLVSSVSEE
+4088 TSLPIETPTEVV
-4103 EEILLSPKDTE
+4103 I
-4114 SVLLKMGA
+4114 
-4122 KKVSKGQLNIDGQYW
+4122 
-4137 YLNKDNWNTMS
+4137 
-4148 KVGRNE
+4148 
-4154 LYIYP
+4154 
-4159 TPDQEIYVG
+4159 
-4168 EDASGNYKFTTD
+4168 
-4180 TEFYKKY
+4180 
-4187 IERNKPTQAATKQMA
+4187 KQ
-4202 GEPKGVKVKDGI
+4202 VK
-4214 YVNQEALTKDEQL
+4214 
-4227 ELFDYLKP
+4227 
-4235 FLEEQAAR
+4235 
-4243 TLKGPAAS
+4243 
-4251 KMIGLGLRWDY
+4251 
-4262 KSNNPGKEAMN
+4262 
-4273 IPDVINP
+4273 
-4280 GNKTKYGYYDSSIN
+4280 
-4294 NQPLAPITPRFRELM
+4294 PRF
-4309 QKATG
+4309 
-4314 VDMTNYDGAI
+4314 
-4324 INLYEPTSFISSH
+4324 
-4337 NDVDESRSAI
+4337 
-4347 GYPVIGINIGGTG
+4347 
-4360 NFSIESRD
+4360 
-4368 GSPKQLDLKAGAG
+4368 
-4381 YVFGVDGVNREV
+4381 EV
-4393 YHRTFA
+4393 YGNEVQYA
-4399 KPQDSFL
+4399 ED
-4406 PELIT
+4406 
-4411 KLDGKSYEPGSY
+4411 
-4423 RITVTMRR
+4423 
-4431 VMPLEPGMPSKP
+4431 
-4443 AIVSTEAVTEET
+4443 
-4455 PERVTFNLQPDNKEK
+4455 
-4470 IASGQKTTTIRTQK
+4470 
-4484 EFEYIGLPV
+4484 
-4493 GATAKT
+4493 GATAQEY
-4499 NINGVEFNVTNRG
+4499 NSPE
-4512 LLTIGEAGGQEQ
+4512 EAQ
-4524 ILKSE
+4524 E
-4529 GLTSAEEFKFPTSK
+4529 GLKEWLALDNQSITEEVSV
-4543 SWFEGKG
+4543 E
-4550 KMYVYDFSKPTEAE
+4550 
-4564 APFMEQQL
+4564 EQT
-4572 NRPSIFDL
+4572 NKPSIFDL
-4580 RNVQIGYTSGQRKAL
+4580 RNVQIGYTSGQTKAL
-4595 EEISTLIDRKGDGHY
+4595 EEISKLIDRKADGHY

-4698 MIEKTLMADL
+4698 MIEKSLMADL

-4713 RKNNVLI
+4713 NKNNVLI

-4744 VKNDKTELTEVK
+4744 VKNDQTELTEVK

-4777 YVPTESTEDFKVTR
+4777 YVPTESTEDFKVTK

-4797 ENFKQAVKAN
+4797 SNFKEAVKAN
-4807 EDVAMIVATNN
+4807 EDVVMIVATNN

-4826 AREAKFGE
+4826 ARNAKFSE
-4834 AAKNILN
+4834 ASENVLN

-4886 YDIYLAF
+4886 YDVYLAF
-4893 VVNNEGIEVPTLFLP
+4893 VVNNEGLEVPTLFLP

-4921 KAARESS
+4921 KAAKESS
-4928 PGLYSALDGWMMNT
+4928 PGLYNALDGWIMNT
-4942 KKGTKLSPAIS
+4942 KKGAKLSPAIS

-4973 VFVNQNYVAESWDA
+4973 VFVNQNYVADSWDA

-5007 SSNIQISNAE
+5007 SSNVQISNAE
-5017 IDSKLNAIVQEG
+5017 INSKLNAIVQEG
-5029 VESFDTIKDFSN
+5029 VETFDTIKDFSN
-5041 VDKEQILTNFATK
+5041 DQKQQILTNFAAK
-5054 YKMTIDQAKLYIND
+5054 HKMTTSQAKLYIDN
-5068 ALAENKEDVI
+5068 ALAENKEEVI

>member
-13 SDRSDNEIRLPQ
+13 SNREIRLPE
-25 APLGSPVT
+25 APLGSPIT
-33 REINTNMGGNWGSND
+33 REINTNMGGNWDVYGNGN
-48 HKVEMGLSLDEL
+48 KVEMGLSLDEL
-60 ANVQAPTQRSFDRP
+60 ANVQAPTQRSFDKP
-74 FSSVSAKTLL
+74 FSSVSTKTLL

-107 WYTKLGHSL
+107 WYNKLGNSL
-116 VKAGVTATG
+116 VKAGVTAAG

-167 EDVLPNYMTRE
+167 EDILPNYMTRE
-178 EKAHPYLAMI
+178 EKEHPYLAMI

-217 VQDAAIGFVTE
+217 VQDALIGSVTE

-235 FASQIG
+235 LSAQIG
-241 KAALWMNKIAGGT
+241 KAALFINKIAGGT
-254 NKVDKVLDLAKTL
+254 NKVDKVLDLARTL
-267 GKSEKQILKI
+267 GKSEKQLLKI
-277 QQLGNLAQSEKVLN
+277 QQLGNIAQSEKVLN

-296 IISWGAAQTESGVEA
+296 IISWGSAQTEAGVEA

-320 ELIQQYKD
+320 QLIQEYKD
-328 NNFGEEPIGQAL
+328 KNFGEEPTGQSL
-340 QEIEDYSTD
+340 QEIEDYSTN

-377 TTAQKNVTGSL
+377 TTAQKGVTGSL
-388 TRSIGESGKV
+388 TRGIGESGKV
-398 GLKEGSFDVFE
+398 GLKEGSLDVFE
-409 KKSAAG
+409 KKTVTG
-415 IKDRVWDFV
+415 VKDRVWDFV
-424 KPKLPNVLSEG
+424 KPKLPNILSEG

-442 FAAERGTYDYY
+442 FAAEKGTYDYY

-460 NNPVKKQNWDDLKEI
+460 NNPVKKQNWDDLNEI
-475 TSSTTYGLSEQ
+475 VSSTTYGLSEQ
-486 FNTTEG
+486 FNSTEG

-500 LTAMLIGGGQQMYDY
+500 LTAMLIGGGQSIYDRA
-515 KKGQGKDA
+515 KGQGQDA
-523 RLNSSVNM
+523 RLNSSVSM

-594 IEQLKMLKDLD
+594 IEQLNMLKDLD
-605 REDFQKTFGMDF
+605 KEDFQKTFGMDF
-617 TSSNQKT
+617 NSSNQKT
-624 VSGYVD
+624 VNGYVD

-645 INSTFKNPFTSS
+645 INATFKNPFIST
-657 TDPKTPEAIDENANH
+657 TDPKTPEAISDNFNH
-672 DTFENWKTDLTYYAS
+672 DTFENWKTDLNYYAS
-687 IKDDVNHRLDS
+687 IKNDVNNRLDS
-698 IQDKVSQINP
+698 IQGKVSEINP
-708 LIDNDTLASITD
+708 LVTNDMLSSITD
-720 KDSLKELS
+720 ADSLKELS

-741 ITDYTTPADKK
+741 ITEYTTPADKK

-763 QSEKINIALNGGSL
+763 QSEKINLALNSKSL

-792 QDGKKEDVVGLEN
+792 QDGKKDDVVGLEN

-811 YGADINKNSAYK
+811 YGADINKNSASK
-823 KLASEIFDNLS
+823 KAASVAFDNLS
-834 AEEGFDKYFKQ
+834 TEKGFDKYFKQ
-845 AKDIANNQVAAEEA
+845 AKDIVDNQVAAEEA
-859 DETVTGAT
+859 GETVTGPT
-867 FVNSEKKQEPLE
+867 FVNSEKQQEPLE

-892 SINKIAEDRYEVI
+892 TINKIAEDRYEVV
-905 APDGTSSFHKTEEQ
+905 APDGTSSFYKTEEQ

-987 EQDKLELSSADV
+987 EQDKLELSSADI
-999 ETTFIEPGEYFGSED
+999 ETNFVEPGEYIGSED
-1014 QRKDVDILFLSST
+1014 KRKDVDILFLATSSP
-1027 SASEDTAGEYTNNLP
+1027 SEDTAGEYVNNLP

-1051 NNAKFSKNRPDM
+1051 NNAKFSKNRADM
-1063 KVIIVTPNNAKQLG
+1063 KVIIVTPNNAEELKLN
-1077 LEGIVQL
+1077 GIVQL

-1099 NVEMGFMAQVYILQT
+1099 NVEMGFMAQVYIVQT
-1114 PEGNF
+1114 PEGDF

-1125 NAISEVGVENPT
+1125 NAISKVGVENPT
-1137 ILDHVIFQTMTS
+1137 ILDYVVFQTMTS
-1149 ASLYTEGGYAKARA
+1149 ASLYTEGGYEKVRA
-1163 GQEVEAAKALEAY
+1163 GQEIEAAKALEAY

-1182 VFAQEGYTPYSF
+1182 VFAQKGYTPYPF

-1222 GEDIISNQDGL
+1222 GEDIISNEDGL

-1254 TTLINYGD
+1254 TTLIQYGD

-1331 DTNTMEFKIG
+1331 DTNTMEFRIG
-1341 DKSFPLSAIPNSRKE
+1341 DKSFPLSTIPNSRKE

-1369 NRTLEEGTSKK
+1369 NKTLEEGTSKK
-1380 FTEYVVDKDGA
+1380 FIEYVVDKDGA
-1391 LKRVIWKNY
+1391 LKRISWKNY
-1400 QTYLLSSKN
+1400 QSYLLSSKN

-1449 PYDRVPVKEEIEEEI
+1449 PYDRVPVKEETEEEI
-1464 IVEEDG
+1464 IVEE

-1485 SNIINA
+1485 SGIINA
-1491 GPISFIGKIIK
+1491 GPISFTGKIIK

-1510 VEILNNDTIT
+1510 VEILDNDTIT

-1541 NPVTEANVPDDIKA
+1541 NPVTEANIPDDIKA

-1585 PKQAAPKAKPQPAPA
+1585 PKQAAPKAKPTPA
-1600 KKDRK
+1600 KPGKVVETEKQLSVMNKLKDKSGILYIQSDRTDSISYHYEFKIKNGKVVSGRYK
-1605 TEIKEKLSSIKGTAL
+1605 TYFQGEYRDQKTDNEVKDPETKLKEELERSRIYDDYLSKSSDFTEEGTNQKT
-1620 GFRISEL
+1620 SL
-1627 TPGTSRWTENG
+1627 T
-1638 TKITFE
+1638 
-1644 KSQRD
+1644 
-1649 KYNRG
+1649 
-1654 NEIFTWTHTDGTIS
+1654 
-1668 SIFVDRQQRPSKGF
+1668 
-1682 SDENELPFEASYLE
+1682 
-1696 NPKPLLDELA
+1696 ELA
-1706 TLEKVPAEEEVS
+1706 TLEKAPVVEEVS
-1718 DEEVSEDKPFD
+1718 DIEVSEEKPFD

-1771 FIPFEILENIIERG
+1771 FIPFQILENIIERG

-1840 FTDRQSGKKYD
+1840 FTDRQSGKKYE
-1851 YSDPYISDKIIKE
+1851 YSDPYVSDKMIKE

-1872 FRLGKLEAISLGQAI
+1872 FRLGKLQAVSLGQAI

-1902 INPSLKNQLFN
+1902 SNPSLKSQLFN

-1928 AKSMA
+1928 AKAMT

-1943 EKATNEF
+1943 VKATNEF

-1979 EQVFNQVKEEYE
+1979 EQVFKQVREEYE
-1991 SVGAVDALGEKRYN
+1991 SVGAVDALGETRYN

-2016 TTGITFNAEDVISI
+2016 TTGITFNAEEAVSI
-2030 NDENANGR
+2030 NTEDANNR
-2038 EYAQDT
+2038 DYTPDP

-2066 RKALNQTKVE
+2066 RKALNQTKVQ
-2076 KGKELKIPDYNFSD
+2076 KGKELKIPDYNLSD

-2117 EFTNKLIELA
+2117 EFTNKLIQLA

-2147 TFDFGLFKESDW
+2147 TFDFNLFKESDW

-2211 LGKAKSEVIT
+2211 LGKAQGGLINYDKAN
-2221 YGKNSKNENVYKI
+2221 KVYKI
-2234 NTVAIAG
+2234 NTVAIAD
-2241 LPIKKSNDM
+2241 LRIKKSNDM

-2255 KLGVEF
+2255 KLGIEF

-2276 KGKKTSEVKLFTD
+2276 KGKKTSEVELFTN
-2289 AVDSI
+2289 AVNSI
-2294 HTYLGKNNELMTFDA
+2294 YTQLGKNNELMTFDA

-2320 LAGLHTKVNNPSQD
+2320 LAGLYTKVNNPSQD

-2397 DGNRISEIK
+2397 NENRIAEIK
-2406 VEYIQGSKNELTGKN
+2406 VEYIQGSKNEITGKN

-2463 VISMDDVL
+2463 VISMDDIISGDSWNKVH
-2471 EGNHWDKIYT
+2471 NIYS
-2481 IYNNYLIDDI
+2481 NYLIDDI
-2491 KLAQEDRKQNLYT
+2491 KLALEDRKQNLYT

-2530 KDEDSFDKIE
+2530 KDEDSFDEIE
-2540 KYIVKNRTKI
+2540 KYIDKNRTKI
-2550 DNHIKNFVEDISKET
+2550 DNAVTYFIEDISEET
-2565 IDTLVSSNQISMV
+2565 FKTLVESNQIAMV

-2601 VTFDE
+2601 VTRDE
-2606 VLNFINFV
+2606 VMNLINFA

-2625 HKVLFGDP
+2625 HKILFGDP

-2670 RQYNSVGDIKLDAK
+2670 RQYNSVGDIKLDEK
-2684 APGYHNYKSYTKT
+2684 APGYHNYKSYTNT
-2697 ITFSNIDIVGSIA
+2697 VTFSNINIVGSVA
-2710 MMPNIPKE
+2710 MMPNVPSE
-2718 IKEKYAKT
+2718 IKEVYAKT

-2742 IALKEGQWTTQAEA
+2742 IALKEGQWTPQAEA

-2767 AYDARKDITWTYGD
+2767 AYDARKDIAWTYGD

-2849 NQNIGYSIVVSGRK
+2849 KQNIGYSIVISGRK

-2895 IYGTQVETMTE
+2895 IYGTQVETISE
-2906 GEKTQTRGSQL
+2906 GEKVQTRGSQL
-2917 TKLSTVDLYENGEEI
+2917 TKLATMDLYENGEPI
-2932 GATPERKEVI
+2932 GATPERKQVI

-2949 TKALRLLN
+2949 TKALKLLN
-2957 LNEYNELLNK
+2957 SNEYNELLNK

-3002 KDTIQLN
+3002 KDTIQLDKN
-3009 EDGQFSMPFEASP
+3009 GQFPIPFEASP

-3029 ILYSLVN
+3029 ILYSMIN

-3087 EEKKDVMLTDDT
+3087 EEKKDVVLTDDT

-3121 DKFGKKTDE
+3121 DKFGKMTDE
-3130 QILEYLKTD
+3130 QILTYLNTP

-3184 TKAGSDFDIDKLN
+3184 SKAGSDFDIDKLN
-3197 MYLKSIYTDVNGDVR
+3197 IYLKSIYIDANGNVK
-3212 LVTYKGSEQATKAF
+3212 LVTYKGSEQATKDF

-3290 NIIEQASEKN
+3290 NIIEQAAEKN

-3348 DSLEELLT
+3348 ESLEELLT
-3356 LKENFVKLITPIDDA
+3356 LPENFIKLITPIDDA

-3421 ITSLSLRQKAKVY
+3421 ITNFSLRQKAKVY
-3434 LDPAKLSTLS
+3434 LDPAKLATLS
-3444 EQDRRFI
+3444 EQDKKFI
-3451 EDLDIILPHNRIDVN
+3451 QDLNIILPHNTINIDGRN
-3466 GKSYVSLSGTTTA
+3466 YVSLSGNITA

-3520 LESIGAANE
+3520 LESIGAGNE

-3548 TGSKSVANKGNIGY
+3548 TGSKSVTNKGNIGY

-3576 AAISVEQLLDNIE
+3576 VEISVEQLLDNIE
-3589 DYGKT
+3589 EYGKN
-3594 GELSALKNAEQHLI
+3594 GELTALKNAEQQLI
-3608 LNEFIKYKIL
+3608 LNEFIKYKLL

-3631 DTTRFGSSDAL
+3631 DTTRFGSSDVL
-3642 LKKEWGTFNASNFN
+3642 LKKELGTLNASNFN
-3656 LISNVNDVLGNT
+3656 LISNVNDVLDNT

-3689 TELPEIKAYTI
+3689 SELPEIKAYTL

-3718 KIANLIKNSFVDY
+3718 KIANLIKNAFIDY
-3731 VIQNNT
+3731 VIQNDT
-3737 TMSDMIK
+3737 VMSNMIK

-3774 VPVPGNRD
+3774 VPVPGNRE

-3790 KANVKDTYNEN
+3790 KANVKDAYNEN
-3801 LYTGMMREL
+3801 LYVGMMREL

-3877 NFTNTDVFTEFRPY
+3877 NFTNKDVFTEFRPY

-3898 AYTGEYNE
+3898 AETGEYNE
-3906 KSVRMNPNT
+3906 KSFRMNPNT

-3921 YFLPNFKS
+3921 YFLPSFKS

-3940 IVLNDTFNSFQLSSD
+3940 IVLNDEFNSFQLSSD

-3960 KVVTNV
+3960 KVVTNKD
-3966 EGKKINIT
+3966 GLKINIT
-3974 TGLEITKKDYAI
+3974 TGLEVTKKDYAL

-4006 NNVDEFGNRIPL
+4006 NEVDEFNNPIPL
-4018 KIYNADPK
+4018 KTYNQKIKA
-4026 VKGYDYYYKQINV
+4026 YEYYYKQINV
-4039 YGDGNRAVEINT
+4039 YGDGNRAVEINKN
-4051 DFTPSAIDNGGMPI
+4051 FTPSAIDNGGMPI

-4088 TSLPTEVLVSSVSEE
+4088 TSLPIETPTEVV
-4103 EEILLSPKDTE
+4103 
-4114 SVLLKMGA
+4114 
-4122 KKVSKGQLNIDGQYW
+4122 
-4137 YLNKDNWNTMS
+4137 
-4148 KVGRNE
+4148 
-4154 LYIYP
+4154 
-4159 TPDQEIYVG
+4159 
-4168 EDASGNYKFTTD
+4168 
-4180 TEFYKKY
+4180 
-4187 IERNKPTQAATKQMA
+4187 TKQ
-4202 GEPKGVKVKDGI
+4202 VK
-4214 YVNQEALTKDEQL
+4214 
-4227 ELFDYLKP
+4227 
-4235 FLEEQAAR
+4235 
-4243 TLKGPAAS
+4243 
-4251 KMIGLGLRWDY
+4251 
-4262 KSNNPGKEAMN
+4262 
-4273 IPDVINP
+4273 
-4280 GNKTKYGYYDSSIN
+4280 
-4294 NQPLAPITPRFRELM
+4294 PRFE
-4309 QKATG
+4309 
-4314 VDMTNYDGAI
+4314 VY
-4324 INLYEPTSFISSH
+4324 
-4337 NDVDESRSAI
+4337 
-4347 GYPVIGINIGGTG
+4347 G
-4360 NFSIESRD
+4360 NEVQYAED
-4368 GSPKQLDLKAGAG
+4368 GSTAQEYNSPEEAQEGLKEWLALDNQSITEEA
-4381 YVFGVDGVNREV
+4381 
-4393 YHRTFA
+4393 
-4399 KPQDSFL
+4399 
-4406 PELIT
+4406 PE
-4411 KLDGKSYEPGSY
+4411 
-4423 RITVTMRR
+4423 RIT
-4431 VMPLEPGMPSKP
+4431 
-4443 AIVSTEAVTEET
+4443 I
-4455 PERVTFNLQPDNKEK
+4455 NLQPDNKEK
-4470 IASGQKTTTIRTQK
+4470 IASGEKTTTIRTQK
-4484 EFEYIGLPV
+4484 EFEYIGLPI

-4512 LLTIGEAGGQEQ
+4512 LLSIGEAGGQSQ
-4524 ILKSE
+4524 ILRSE
-4529 GLTSAEEFKFPTSK
+4529 GIASSEEFKFPTSK
-4543 SWFEGKG
+4543 KWFDGQG
-4550 KMYVYDFSKPTEAE
+4550 KMYVYDFTKAEEAE
-4564 APFMEQQL
+4564 APFMEQQP

-4580 RNVQIGYTSGQRKAL
+4580 RNVQIGYTSGQTKAL
-4595 EEISTLIDRKGDGHY
+4595 EEISTLIDRKGDGYY

-4681 EKSSD
+4681 EKSAD

-4893 VVNNEGIEVPTLFLP
+4893 VVNNEGLEVPTLFLP

-4928 PGLYSALDGWMMNT
+4928 PGLYNALDGWMMNT
-4942 KKGTKLSPAIS
+4942 KKGPKLSPAIS

-4973 VFVNQNYVAESWDA
+4973 VFVNQNYVSESWDA

-5007 SSNIQISNAE
+5007 SSNVQISNAE

-5029 VESFDTIKDFSN
+5029 VETFDTIKDFSN
-5041 VDKEQILTNFATK
+5041 DEKQQILTNFAAK
-5054 YKMTIDQAKLYIND
+5054 HKMTTAQAKSYINN
-5068 ALAENKEDVI
+5068 ALAENKEEVI